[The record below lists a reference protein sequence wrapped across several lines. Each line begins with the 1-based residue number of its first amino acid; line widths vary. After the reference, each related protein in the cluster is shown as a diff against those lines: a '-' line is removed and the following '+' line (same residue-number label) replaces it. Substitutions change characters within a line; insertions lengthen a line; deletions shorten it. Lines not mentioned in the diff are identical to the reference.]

1 MRAPFRVV
9 AITGASSGLGALLA
23 AAYAGPQVV
32 LGLIGR
38 NRDRLASVAAACAA
52 SGAMVCSETID
63 VADGPA
69 MAEWLTAFDREYPV
83 ELVVANAGIS
93 DGIGG
98 KEAYEPGDVTTRQI
112 AVNLLGTV
120 HTIAP
125 LLPTLCAR
133 RRGQIALIAS
143 VAGLRG
149 LPYSPG
155 YCASKA
161 GVRAYGEA
169 LRPLLEPQGVGVS
182 VVCPG
187 FFTSRITDRWDGP
200 TPFLLSGERAA
211 ARVRRGIDRARR
223 RIEFPLPLVLGMRF
237 CDLVP
242 AVIGDAILRRFRFR
256 IRSA

>member
-1 MRAPFRVV
+1 
-9 AITGASSGLGALLA
+9 
-23 AAYAGPQVV
+23 
-32 LGLIGR
+32 
-38 NRDRLASVAAACAA
+38 
-52 SGAMVCSETID
+52 
-63 VADGPA
+63 
-69 MAEWLTAFDREYPV
+69 
-83 ELVVANAGIS
+83 
-93 DGIGG
+93 
-98 KEAYEPGDVTTRQI
+98 VTTRQI

-125 LLPTLCAR
+125 LLPALCAR

-187 FFTSRITDRWDGP
+187 FFTSRMTDRWDGP

-237 CDLVP
+237 CDLAP
-242 AVIGDAILRRFRFR
+242 AVIGDEILRRFRFR

>member
-1 MRAPFRVV
+1 M
-9 AITGASSGLGALLA
+9 
-23 AAYAGPQVV
+23 
-32 LGLIGR
+32 
-38 NRDRLASVAAACAA
+38 
-52 SGAMVCSETID
+52 
-63 VADGPA
+63 
-69 MAEWLTAFDREYPV
+69 
-83 ELVVANAGIS
+83 EL
-93 DGIGG
+93 
-98 KEAYEPGDVTTRQI
+98 TTRQI
-112 AVNLLGTV
+112 AVNLLGVV
-120 HTIAP
+120 HTVGP
-125 LLPTLCAR
+125 LLPGFCGR

-169 LRPLLEPQGVGVS
+169 LRPLLEPQGIGVS

-187 FFTSRITDRWDGP
+187 FFTSRMTDRWDGP
-200 TPFLLSGERAA
+200 TPFLVSGERAA
-211 ARVRRGIDRARR
+211 RRIKRGIDRARR

-237 CDLVP
+237 CDLMP